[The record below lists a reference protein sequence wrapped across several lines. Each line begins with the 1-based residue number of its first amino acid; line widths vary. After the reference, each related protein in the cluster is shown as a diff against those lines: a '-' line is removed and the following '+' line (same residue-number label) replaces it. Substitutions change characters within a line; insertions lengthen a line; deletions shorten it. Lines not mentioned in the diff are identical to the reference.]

1 MSNVV
6 DMHAARSAKREEELR
21 RRFNIEP
28 GQTSRPIG
36 FLAQQLVMECRF
48 KMAERRNKGE
58 AQ

>member
-6 DMHAARSAKREEELR
+6 SLTAVRAAKLEAELR
-21 RRFNIEP
+21 QKFNIEP

-36 FLAQQLVMECRF
+36 FIVSQIIADCRL

-58 AQ
+58 VL